1 MSDSGSSSSSS
12 TSDSPRGGTPEP
24 GSVPEVEQEAVP
36 VSAAAEGTQSKSAQ
50 EKTPSSTPE
59 ADEADQPET
68 ETSPQAE
75 EEPDPGPDA
84 EPLHVTWKSEGSPD
98 PATVAAEYVSKYH
111 L

>member
-1 MSDSGSSSSSS
+1 MSDSGSSSPSS

-24 GSVPEVEQEAVP
+24 GSVPEVEQEAATGS
-36 VSAAAEGTQSKSAQ
+36 SAADGTQSKTAQ

-68 ETSPQAE
+68 ETNPQAE
-75 EEPDPGPDA
+75 EEPEPDPDA
-84 EPLHVTWKSEGSPD
+84 EPLHVTWKSEASPET
-98 PATVAAEYVSKYH
+98 ATVAAEYVSKYH